1 MPIVWTDGGQAHAV
15 DCLDPATRGAQVTT
29 YYGDW
34 GSGSTAPA
42 VSQTALVTP
51 MSPSPEARVAT
62 TISQQTTQSTGDTI
76 RYLWEVTASQA
87 RTLREFGV
95 FTASSAGT
103 MLTRGTLAADTPIEA
118 GDRVEFTI
126 NVQNQNGA
134 SSGS

>member
-1 MPIVWTDGGQAHAV
+1 MPIVWTDQGQAHAV
-15 DCLDPATRGAQVTT
+15 DCLDPATRGSQVTT

-51 MSPSPEARVAT
+51 MSPSPEARVAC
-62 TISQQTTQSTGDTI
+62 TISQQTVQSSGDTI
-76 RYLWEVTASQA
+76 QYLWQVTATQA
-87 RTLREFGV
+87 RTAREFGV
-95 FTASSAGT
+95 FTASSSGN
-103 MLTRGTLAADTPIEA
+103 MLVRGTLASDTPIES
-118 GDRVEFTI
+118 GDKVEFTI